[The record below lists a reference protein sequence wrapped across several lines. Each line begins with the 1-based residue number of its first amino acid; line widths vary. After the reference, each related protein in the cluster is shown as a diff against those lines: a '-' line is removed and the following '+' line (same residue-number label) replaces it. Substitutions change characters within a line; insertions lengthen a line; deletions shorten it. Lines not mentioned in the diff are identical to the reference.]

1 MKNKKQRNGNGILK
15 RLTFHKDI
23 FYPIA
28 KVRQIPTALVEI
40 KNKMKIKYKK
50 KAKADDYH
58 HMKAALLFIIMITSI
73 FYLGVM
79 SGSSSG
85 PGSNSVTGGVV
96 RITGMAV
103 GGLDV
108 SSWDDQELFFDA
120 TRKLTIIGK
129 TTDGNTING
138 YLVEHIGETDPRLNG
153 NYWITENPGWQTLG
167 GDLVAIKWDGN
178 TGQFRRFD
186 LVNENS
192 GPFDDD
198 VNTLQDFIQDYSSAH
213 GLERVEDDKLRT
225 NYVFLGDDPSNPNT
239 IIIPPWV
246 LGEDSFNYRG
256 PRVAASAGTGTTYGI
271 GILNEQTLQPYL
283 TSAMAK
289 SLIHDN
295 KNEEQWRDELDNRV
309 THDQAVEALALIGS
323 SQSTI
328 DELNKVKA
336 GATNVQKANIDA
348 AIASIQAKMDLI
360 RASDAPMSQPLL
372 GTTVG
377 QPSGLQPNQ
386 VYRYTHSSGENI
398 YRIDSIDDGQG
409 NVIVVNENGAKVKI
423 NRDSFNSIMDEGS
436 LTYIRTETP
445 QSTPSPTTVAY
456 STGSNNLGVRTIV
469 DVLNNNQGKYDLIL
483 NNPNVAIAVA
493 QVESSLNVNTPD
505 SVTGAVGLFQV
516 QPSTAVDVLGRT
528 DPAIRA
534 INERYPDPGPE
545 TPAQRKVRE
554 DKIRAALLDLSTPIN
569 LNDPKTSTEL
579 GLVVL
584 DEQIKFARTNN
595 PDLTDDQI
603 LQIAVARY
611 YSGTGPDGRIKT
623 WQDYLTATGDQETGP
638 SIVAHVNK
646 FIKALKE
653 IEPNLIQVSGTTP
666 TGIFPIVTLEP
677 IVKLEPSPEYLQQ
690 NGQPLYVDKDGNLYA
705 SPVADPKNL
714 FSAGDALHVTIRGGY
729 ALLQP
734 VPIVEGKPGAPLDE
748 YYISPAGSIK
758 DPTAR
763 LQIMQQEFN
772 LLTGLPEGAEFEVK
786 HENNGDLVIKAGPDT
801 IRYVNHKGTQFDGDS
816 VFKGTV
822 RRTNDITAPIY
833 YDENG
838 NRITASKFEANNGLP
853 DDEKKLFIQV
863 PQRSTITTEHHGN
876 DLVYGEH
883 RFQNV
888 EIKEGK
894 IIDVWTEISRV
905 NEEGREIFF
914 VQPDKLDRTPQGYWL
929 KFDCGIYAGCE
940 FVGVVNPD
948 NPDVTISPSEAKIS
962 PQDLAKYQKLGKQYS
977 HRRFFSDATRSLT
990 QFRGLAGFSSLF
1002 IPDETLQEWREKVD
1016 QAFAKMYLGTEYWAS
1031 KICAS
1036 NIVLDDE
1043 SLVYIETPDGLIGI
1057 AAHIEGEKI
1066 ESPDLANN
1074 SMRYVYK
1081 ISYFVQNHPSAV
1093 QSEGFRLNDQD
1104 MVFNVEVIGPGVRN
1118 KIYPED
1124 IELGTGQI
1132 KRVGPDNLL
1141 VKESPYNYDKVCI
1154 VFETPIRTFGESFST
1169 ESRDEVCN
1177 KFSKYTGGPT
1187 TVRTPSQV
1195 SGTGTSD
1202 W

>member
-1 MKNKKQRNGNGILK
+1 MKNKKQKNGNGISK

-28 KVRQIPTALVEI
+28 KVKQIPTALVEI
-40 KNKMKIKYKK
+40 KNRMKTKYRKR
-50 KAKADDYH
+50 AKTDDYH
-58 HMKAALLFIIMITSI
+58 HLKVALLFIVLITSI
-73 FYLGVM
+73 FYLGVISDSSFD
-79 SGSSSG
+79 SGSSAI
-85 PGSNSVTGGVV
+85 TGDVV

-153 NYWITENPGWQTLG
+153 RYWITENPGWQTLG

-178 TGQFRRFD
+178 TKQGRKFD

-198 VNTLQDFIQDYSSAH
+198 VNTLQDFIQDYGFAH

-283 TSAMAK
+283 TSAMANT
-289 SLIHDN
+289 LIHDN
-295 KNEEQWRDELDNRV
+295 KNEEQWRTQLDNRV

-328 DELNKVKA
+328 DELNKVKS
-336 GATNVQKANIDA
+336 GANDVQKTNIDA

-360 RASDAPMSQPLL
+360 RVSEAPMSQSLP
-372 GTTVG
+372 GTTAG

-386 VYRYTHSSGENI
+386 VYRYTHSDGENI
-398 YRIDSIDDGQG
+398 YRIDSVDDGQG
-409 NVIVVNENGAKVKI
+409 NIIVVNENGAKVKI
-423 NRDSFNSIMDEGS
+423 NRDAFNQIMSEGS
-436 LTYIRTETP
+436 LTYIRTDTP
-445 QSTPSPTTVAY
+445 QSTPSTAVAY
-456 STGSNNLGVRTIV
+456 STGSTNPGVRTIV
-469 DVLNNNQGKYDLIL
+469 DVLNSNQGKYDPIL

-516 QPSTAVDVLGRT
+516 QPSTAVDVLGRN

-545 TPAQRKVRE
+545 TPAQRKARE
-554 DKIRAALLDLSTPIN
+554 DKIRAALMDLSTPIN

-584 DEQIKFARTNN
+584 DEQIKFARANN
-595 PDLTDDQI
+595 LGLTDDQI

-611 YSGTGPDGRIKT
+611 YSGTGPNGRIKT
-623 WQDYLTATGDQETGP
+623 WQDYLAATGDQETGP

-653 IEPNLIQVSGTTP
+653 IDPNLIQVSTTTPGTTS
-666 TGIFPIVTLEP
+666 IITLEP
-677 IVKLEPSPEYLQQ
+677 IKPLEPSQEYLQQ
-690 NGQPLYVDKDGNLYA
+690 NGQPLYVDKDGNIYG
-705 SPVADPKNL
+705 SSVADPQNL
-714 FSAGDALHVTIRGGY
+714 YSAGDALHVTIKGDY

-734 VPIVEGKPGAPLDE
+734 VPIVDGKPGAPLDV
-748 YYISPAGSIK
+748 YYISPIESIA
-758 DPTAR
+758 DPNAR
-763 LQIMQQEFN
+763 IQVMQQEFN
-772 LLTGLPEGAEFEVK
+772 LLSGLPEGAVFVAGYEVD
-786 HENNGDLVIKAGPDT
+786 DLVIRAGGDT
-801 IRYVNHKGTQFDGDS
+801 IRYVNHKGSKFDDDS
-816 VFKGTV
+816 VFQGTI
-822 RRTNDITAPIY
+822 RRTNDIVAQIY
-833 YDENG
+833 YDEDG
-838 NRITASKFEANNGLP
+838 NRITASKFEANQELP
-853 DDEKKLFIQV
+853 EDERSAFVQV

-888 EIKEGK
+888 EIEDGK

-914 VQPDKLDRTPQGYWL
+914 VQPDKLDGSPQGYWL

-940 FVGVVNPD
+940 FVGVVNPE
-948 NPDVTISPSEAKIS
+948 NPDVTISPSEAGIS
-962 PQDLAKYQKLGKQYS
+962 AEQLAKYQKLGKQYS

-1043 SLVYIETPDGLIGI
+1043 SLVYVETPDGLIGI

-1066 ESPDLANN
+1066 EYPDLANN
-1074 SMRYVYK
+1074 SMKYIYK
-1081 ISYFVQNHPSAV
+1081 ISYFVQNHPSSV
-1093 QSEGFRLNDQD
+1093 QNEGFRLSDQD
-1104 MVFNVEVIGPGVRN
+1104 MIFNVEVIGPGVRN

-1132 KRVGPDNLL
+1132 KRVGPENLL
-1141 VKESPYNYDKVCI
+1141 VKESPFNYDKVCI
-1154 VFETPIRTFGESFST
+1154 VFETPIRTFGDSFAT

-1187 TVRTPSQV
+1187 TVRTPSQG
-1195 SGTGTSD
+1195 SGAAGSD